1 MINKGTPELE
11 LSLLEEYLLKNTD
24 LISIGMFYMGK
35 YRNILSEIHLE
46 NPGAIDED
54 PMILDLEGGGG
65 EEEEDTSTIKPYSP
79 ELALLEARIRI
90 ISEKMSQAPLVAKYN
105 SGYYNGKIQG
115 IAIGLF
121 LSLLIFSLL

>member
-1 MINKGTPELE
+1 MINKGTPESG
-11 LSLLEEYLLKNTD
+11 LSLLREYLLKNTE
-24 LISIGMFYMGK
+24 LISMVCMEKAYNMA
-35 YRNILSEIHLE
+35 YEIHLE

-65 EEEEDTSTIKPYSP
+65 EEEEDASTIKPYSP
-79 ELALLEARIRI
+79 ELALLESRIRI
-90 ISEKMSQAPLVAKYN
+90 ISEKMNQGPLIAKYN